1 MQSLIFHKSLGKSPV
16 PPESRNRPVTPAQQM
31 AKILHIH
38 TALETAII
46 CLSDGEKMLGERTNP
61 SQRDHASFLHA
72 GIRELLMEQGMRMY
86 DLEAIQVVEGPG
98 SYTGLRVGM
107 AAAKGLCYALSI
119 PLITCN
125 TLAWMA
131 SGAEDQP
138 GDMLRCPMIDARRM
152 EVFTAIFDANGQTI
166 MPTSAMILT
175 ADSFNGWLRER
186 PILFLGNGSGKFR
199 DICTDPNARFTE
211 MTSGSQELI
220 RHGLNSLTHKH
231 FRDVAYAEPFYGKAF
246 HSTMIPR

>member
-1 MQSLIFHKSLGKSPV
+1 
-16 PPESRNRPVTPAQQM
+16 M

-46 CLSDGEKMLGERTNP
+46 CLSDGERLLGERTNP
-61 SQRDHASFLHA
+61 SQRDHASFLHV
-72 GIRELLMEQGMRMY
+72 GIRELVRDAGMSMT

-131 SGAEDQP
+131 LGLKAHPRE
-138 GDMLRCPMIDARRM
+138 MLRCPMIDARRM
-152 EVFTAIFDANGQTI
+152 EVFTAIFEAEGQMI
-166 MPTSAMILT
+166 MPTTPVILT
-175 ADSFNGWLRER
+175 PDSFNGWLGDRK
-186 PILFLGNGSGKFR
+186 ILFFGNGAGKFR
-199 DICTDPNARFTE
+199 DICEHPNALFTE
-211 MTSGSQELI
+211 CISGSPELI
-220 RHGLNSLTHKH
+220 VHALDRVNRKNFADT
-231 FRDVAYAEPFYGKAF
+231 AYAEPYYGKAF
-246 HSTMIPR
+246 HTTASVKI

>member
-1 MQSLIFHKSLGKSPV
+1 MQLAFRFQSTIPHL
-16 PPESRNRPVTPAQQM
+16 QM

-61 SQRDHASFLHA
+61 SQRDHAAFLHV
-72 GIRELLMEQGMRMY
+72 GIRELLRDAGMNMT
-86 DLEAIQVVEGPG
+86 DLEAVQVVDGPG

-125 TLAWMA
+125 TLVWMA
-131 SGAEDQP
+131 SGTLDQP
-138 GDMLRCPMIDARRM
+138 PEMLRCPMIDARRM
-152 EVFTAIFDANGQTI
+152 EVFAAIFDADGQTI
-166 MPTSAMILT
+166 MPSSPIILT

-186 PILFLGNGSGKFR
+186 PILFFGNGSGKFR
-199 DICTDPNARFTE
+199 EICTDPNARFGDPIA
-211 MTSGSQELI
+211 GSQELI
-220 RHGLNSLTHKH
+220 RHGIGSFEQRNFT
-231 FRDVAYAEPFYGKAF
+231 DVAYAEPFYGKAF
-246 HSTMIPR
+246 HSTMTPR

>member
-1 MQSLIFHKSLGKSPV
+1 
-16 PPESRNRPVTPAQQM
+16 M

-46 CLSDGEKMLGERTNP
+46 CLSDGEKLLGERTNP
-61 SQRDHASFLHA
+61 IQRDHAAFLHV
-72 GIRELLMEQGMRMY
+72 GIRELVRDAKMKMT

-131 SGAEDQP
+131 FGLKSYPRE
-138 GDMLRCPMIDARRM
+138 MLRCPMIDARRM
-152 EVFTAIFDANGQTI
+152 EVFTAIFDAVGQTI
-166 MPTSAMILT
+166 MPTTPVVLT
-175 ADSFNGWLRER
+175 PDSFNGWLGDRK
-186 PILFLGNGSGKFR
+186 ILFFGNGSGKFR
-199 DICTDPNARFTE
+199 DICEHSNARFTE
-211 MTSGSQELI
+211 SISGSQELI
-220 RHGLNSLTHKH
+220 VHALDRFNSKNFANT
-231 FRDVAYAEPFYGKAF
+231 AYVEPYYGKAF
-246 HSTMIPR
+246 HSTASLH